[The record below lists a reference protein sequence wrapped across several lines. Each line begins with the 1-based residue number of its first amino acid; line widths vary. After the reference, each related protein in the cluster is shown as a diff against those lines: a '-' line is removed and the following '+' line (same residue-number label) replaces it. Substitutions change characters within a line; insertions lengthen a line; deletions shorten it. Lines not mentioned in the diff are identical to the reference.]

1 MQCPA
6 ASFWLKRALAETANR
21 DPVDSLN
28 DAEVLLEILKAE
40 CETACGLASLEQPD
54 ADIQSRI
61 YRGELEATDAD
72 GIETMGGLQ

>member
-1 MQCPA
+1 
-6 ASFWLKRALAETANR
+6 
-21 DPVDSLN
+21 
-28 DAEVLLEILKAE
+28 LLEILKAE